1 MTDLTHSRQGPS
13 RVADAPPGLSLGN
26 ASRARATCRP
36 KKKLGWRRIPEIQTR
51 AFQLRC
57 DQPAHEPTRHCP
69 RAPASRSNEPV
80 SLAHLSASPLSP
92 GAMVLGFETA
102 KRTPPTVSPSPAPSV
117 AAVPEPVL
125 LTPPPDHGHL
135 DHALLSPHAVATTA
149 SHTDS
154 PRKESNNMISQDGE
168 VEGRPPYLH
177 VRRLPPPPPPC
188 PSPPRTSR
196 AVPLT
201 PSAPRSAC

>member
-13 RVADAPPGLSLGN
+13 RVAGAPPGLSLGN

-36 KKKLGWRRIPEIQTR
+36 KKSWTGGASQKFKPEHFSCAATS
-51 AFQLRC
+51 
-57 DQPAHEPTRHCP
+57 PPTRRQDTALVP
-69 RAPASRSNEPV
+69 PASRSNKPV
-80 SLAHLSASPLSP
+80 SLAHLSASPLPP

-125 LTPPPDHGHL
+125 LTPPPDHGQL

-177 VRRLPPPPPPC
+177 VRRLIPARPALHC
-188 PSPPRTSR
+188 TSR
-196 AVPLT
+196 PGPLT
-201 PSAPRSAC
+201 SAPSRSAC